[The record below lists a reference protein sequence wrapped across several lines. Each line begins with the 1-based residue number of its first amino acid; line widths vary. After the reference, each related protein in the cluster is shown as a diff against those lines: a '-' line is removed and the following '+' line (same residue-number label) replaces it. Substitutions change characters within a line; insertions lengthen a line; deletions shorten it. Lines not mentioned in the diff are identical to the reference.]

1 MNEYQWKMKWFAG
14 KINPEDALN
23 EIKKAEV
30 LFGKITAETVLNVA
44 KDENSVL
51 HGMFEWDD
59 SLAAEKYR
67 LSQARTIINNIEVRV
82 VNEHGVINIPVF
94 EIVRNETLGQQ
105 YKNIDVLTHDEIS
118 FVRETTIKNIKQLK
132 DKLSIYKAF
141 DKVIPHLEYAIDELN
156 N

>member
-1 MNEYQWKMKWFAG
+1 MNEYQWKMKGFAG

-82 VNEHGVINIPVF
+82 VNERGVINIPVF

-118 FVRETTIKNIKQLK
+118 FVKATTIKNINQLK
-132 DKLSIYKAF
+132 DKLSIYKVF
-141 DKVIPHLEYAIDELN
+141 DKVIPHLEFAIDELN